1 MLIFI
6 CGSAVR
12 GRPALEIVSPKV
24 TQDIHHVG
32 IESTNSVKQT
42 ALKRRSEKFRLSKH
56 SSHLHKWG
64 SFDSGIATNKRLNS
78 FVWVC
83 ELSLEMF
90 FFLFVCLLCFPC
102 RLFKSA
108 QRTSSSCMQIY
119 RIITLTLCVLF
130 LDWRGKNKTLRKR
143 RPDDMNTI
151 GVHSNGCTHWQ
162 LGKKTMYSKVE

>member
-12 GRPALEIVSPKV
+12 GRPALETVSPKV

-90 FFLFVCLLCFPC
+90 FFFVCLFALLSLSTF
-102 RLFKSA
+102 
-108 QRTSSSCMQIY
+108 QISSTHLIVMHANIQNNY
-119 RIITLTLCVLF
+119 TDTLCAVFRLEGKEQNSKKKETR
-130 LDWRGKNKTLRKR
+130 WYEHHRG
-143 RPDDMNTI
+143 
-151 GVHSNGCTHWQ
+151 SQ
-162 LGKKTMYSKVE
+162 